1 MEAVAILV
9 AGLLIREG
17 LMNTAAT
24 LGRIIAM
31 LRVVEASQKDQ
42 SRDLP

>member
-17 LMNTAAT
+17 LMNVAAT
-24 LGRIIAM
+24 FGAIAAM
-31 LRVVEASQKDQ
+31 LHRIEV
-42 SRDLP
+42 LPGEQREERP